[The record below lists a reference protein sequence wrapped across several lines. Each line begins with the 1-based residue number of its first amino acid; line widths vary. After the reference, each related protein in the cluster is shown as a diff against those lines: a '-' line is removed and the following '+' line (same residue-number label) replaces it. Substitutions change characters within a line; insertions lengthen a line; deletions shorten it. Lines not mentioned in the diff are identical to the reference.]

1 MVREIPYGPENR
13 ALVDVPSANP
23 GIPVAGLT
31 DVFVVDSIHTQ
42 IQVSQFS
49 DSTRPSLRPFDL
61 SLPLQ
66 FGLVG
71 LLDWMRSGN
80 EIGHAEV
87 LGIRM
92 ADEVVL
98 EEYHLEGTR
107 LVEYDV
113 AATSGGNGAVLNLS
127 FEFTS
132 LTHRV
137 HAVMPGAPNLTD
149 SASIES

>member
-1 MVREIPYGPENR
+1 MAIDYFLRIPSLPGTH
-13 ALVDVPSANP
+13 SA
-23 GIPVAGLT
+23 VAGLT
-31 DVFVVDSIHTQ
+31 DVFAVDSLHTQ

-49 DSTRPSLRPFDL
+49 ESTRPSLRPFDL

-66 FGLVG
+66 FGLLG

-80 EIGHAEV
+80 EIGHIEV
-87 LGIRM
+87 IAVRM
-92 ADEVVL
+92 TDEVVI

-127 FEFTS
+127 FEYRS

-137 HAVMPGAPNLTD
+137 HLLTPGAPNLTD